1 MKPPFDFPRFSASI
15 IGGRKKMSTLERLKQ
30 RKADLLKDSA
40 DRKARLDAQIAQ
52 TKANIAKADRAKT
65 QTAKSHLKHVWGGW
79 CLAMME
85 NPSASPDF
93 KQILL
98 ISTDEVVTQN
108 PDNLARKMF
117 EAYKQK
123 AGV

>member
-1 MKPPFDFPRFSASI
+1 
-15 IGGRKKMSTLERLKQ
+15 MSTLERLKQ
-30 RKADLLKDSA
+30 RKADLLKESA
-40 DRKARLDAQIAQ
+40 ERKARLEARIAQ
-52 TKANIAKADRAKT
+52 TKAHITKADRAKT
-65 QTAKSHLKHVWGGW
+65 QTAKSHLKHVWGEW

-85 NPSASPDF
+85 DHSASPDF

-98 ISTDEVVTQN
+98 ISTNEAVTQN

-117 EAYKQK
+117 EAFKQK